1 MTLVL
6 RVTVTVSTNDS
17 SGLTETNV
25 VPGSS
30 GEKGLSMVVEKSA
43 ELMVV
48 AVPAGCEDPCVVS
61 GISVSFAE
69 GPTLLNERRRPSPSE
84 IVGRL
89 WPHHFV
95 DARHADKSLS
105 ACSRTYRARAATDTV
120 RTFGCSEQL
129 TVS

>member
-48 AVPAGCEDPCVVS
+48 ASS
-61 GISVSFAE
+61 G
-69 GPTLLNERRRPSPSE
+69 SE
-84 IVGRL
+84 AFY
-89 WPHHFV
+89 HF
-95 DARHADKSLS
+95 
-105 ACSRTYRARAATDTV
+105 T
-120 RTFGCSEQL
+120 
-129 TVS
+129 